1 MCVEHGQVLGRLAYG
16 SCYIVRI
23 PLLRRRANKTYER
36 RPEIGPESSHLPVHP
51 PVRVGP
57 LCEVLR
63 AKRAHPVLGGE
74 VPHDDV
80 GLPEHKPAVGDRR
93 HKTVGVQPQV
103 LRFLV
108 AAERT
113 ADIDAPIAKVQL
125 SATPQNLLNVYG
137 VTSAPDPKHSPSE
150 RLVGQPRDQAWEES
164 ENEYPDR
171 KDGHVG
177 ERTCKY
183 VPHRDVGRD
192 ALHHV
197 QVQAYRRCD
206 QAHLHVQSHHH
217 AEPYRVE
224 PELRNDWEQD
234 WHGDEYDRHGWNE
247 AP

>member
-1 MCVEHGQVLGRLAYG
+1 MCVEHGQVPGCPAYG
-16 SCYIVRI
+16 GCYIVPI
-23 PLLRRRANKTYER
+23 PLFRRRADKTDER
-36 RPEIGPESSHLPVHP
+36 RPEVGPERSHLPIHP
-51 PVRVGP
+51 PVRVCSF
-57 LCEVLR
+57 CEVLR
-63 AKRAHPVLGGE
+63 AQRAPPVLGSE

-80 GLPEHKPAVGDRR
+80 GLPEHEAAVRDRR
-93 HKTVGVQPQV
+93 HKTVRIQPQV
-103 LRFLV
+103 LSFLV
-108 AAERT
+108 AAETT
-113 ADIDAPIAKVQL
+113 ANINALIAKVQL
-125 SATPQNLLNVYG
+125 SATPQNLLDVYG
-137 VTSAPDPKHSPSE
+137 VTSTPDPKHSPSE

-171 KDGHVG
+171 EDGHVG
-177 ERTCKY
+177 ERAREY
-183 VPHRDVGRD
+183 VAHRDVGRD

-234 WHGDEYDRHGWNE
+234 WHGDEYDRYGWYE